1 MQQVIRNRVRAST
14 LFFIVISLLL
24 SQCYAGVTLTGTRI
38 VFIEGQNEKTVRTSN
53 KGDSPALVQVW
64 IDEGQPAI
72 EGTEQETPFMAIPP
86 LFRMEPG
93 KGQSVRV
100 RYLGEPLPKDRES
113 LFWFNLLEVPP
124 NSAQGEQSERLSLAF
139 KTRIKLFYRPAALK
153 ESSADQGTKIE
164 WKLNRNGAL
173 WVSNPTP
180 YYLSF
185 YSVELSAG
193 TQKYDIPLTMLN
205 PFSEQEIP
213 LPAALGNKKVT
224 HITFEIINDF
234 GNGSQYQGKYSDG
247 KGFIISKK

>member
-1 MQQVIRNRVRAST
+1 MWQAIRDRVKA
-14 LFFIVISLLL
+14 LIYVFIVTSLLF

-38 VFIEGQNEKTVRTSN
+38 VFIEGQQEKTVRTSN
-53 KGDSPALVQVW
+53 KGNLPALVQVW
-64 IDEGQPAI
+64 IDEGQPAV

-100 RYLGEPLPKDRES
+100 RYLGETLPRDRES

-124 NSAQGEQSERLSLAF
+124 NSAQAEQSERLSLAF

-164 WKLNRNGAL
+164 WKLERNSAL
-173 WVSNPTP
+173 RVTNPTP

-185 YSVELSAG
+185 YSVELSSG
-193 TQKYDIPLTMLN
+193 TQKHEIPLTMLN
-205 PFSEQEIP
+205 PFSEQKIP
-213 LPAALGNKKVT
+213 LPAVLRNKKLSD
-224 HITFEIINDF
+224 ITFELINDF

-247 KGFIISKK
+247 KGFIVTKK